1 MPEEAGQGEQQRAG
15 GAGDAGEGHGE
26 GHGWYHGEPHGE
38 GHCEGHVDHGWLGDD
53 EQVREDAGE
62 GHCEGHLD
70 HGWMMMNKSLSWQC

>member
-1 MPEEAGQGEQQRAG
+1 MLFVQHSFATIENWILFRMPEEAGQGEQQSAG

-38 GHCEGHVDHGWLGDD
+38 GHCEGH
-53 EQVREDAGE
+53 
-62 GHCEGHLD
+62 LD